1 VTIAGRLTLDEIA
14 EHLSLGKATVYAMLN
29 QHIIPAIK
37 VGKRWIVTRHAF
49 EEWEKTCGKEA
60 IVANGENKLTV

>member
-1 VTIAGRLTLDEIA
+1 MSIEGRISIDEIA
-14 EHLSLGKATVYAMLN
+14 AFLSVGKATVYAMLN

-60 IVANGENKLTV
+60 IVAKGELKLAA